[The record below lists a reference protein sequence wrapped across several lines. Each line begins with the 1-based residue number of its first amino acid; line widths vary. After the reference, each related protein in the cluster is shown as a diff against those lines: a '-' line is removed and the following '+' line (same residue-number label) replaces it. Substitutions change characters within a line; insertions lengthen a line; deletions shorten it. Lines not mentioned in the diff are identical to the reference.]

1 MKSVTPILLL
11 ILDGFGLAPAGPG
24 NAISLARTPMLDRLL
39 ALPGVTS
46 LSASG
51 RDVGLP
57 DGFIGNSEVG
67 HLNIGAGRVVY
78 QDMTRIDL
86 AIENGTLFENP
97 VILDLCAAVRAR
109 GGRLHFM
116 GLLSDGGVHSHI
128 RHLEALI
135 KLAGTQGVSALVHA
149 FMDGRDTSPC
159 GGADYVER
167 LLPVLKEHG
176 ARLATLCGRFYA
188 MDRDKR
194 WDRVSVAWNLLL
206 HGRGEP
212 APDPASALRAAYV
225 SGQTDEFITPR
236 VVLPQNEAAVR
247 PGDGIFFF
255 NFRADRARELAHVF
269 LDKSFDAFERGEVP
283 ELAGFSSMVSYDAT
297 LHCPVAF
304 EKDNLP
310 QTLGEVLSREGMRQ
324 LRIAETEKYAHVTY
338 FFNGGREQPFDGED
352 RILVDSPRDVP
363 TYDLKPAM
371 SALEVT
377 DRLTDAWNSGMY
389 DFLVCNLANPD
400 MIGHTGVLDA
410 AIAACEVV
418 DACVTRIESAVAA
431 SGGRLIITADH
442 GNAEQ
447 MLDAEGKPQTAHTMN
462 RTPLIVLEGGKSRAL
477 LDNGRLS
484 DIAPTVLDL
493 YGVPRPQVMTGR
505 PLLAS
510 AQG

>member
-255 NFRADRARELAHVF
+255 NFRADRARELAHAF

>member
-410 AIAACEVV
+410 ALAACEVV

>member
-377 DRLTDAWNSGMY
+377 DRLTEAWNSGMY

>member
-377 DRLTDAWNSGMY
+377 DRLTEAWNSGMY

-477 LDNGRLS
+477 LGNGRLS

>member
-1 MKSVTPILLL
+1 MNAVTPALLL
-11 ILDGFGLAPAGPG
+11 ILDGLGLAPAGPG
-24 NAISLARTPMLDRLL
+24 NAISLACTPTLDRLL
-39 ALPGVTS
+39 SLPGMTS

-57 DGFIGNSEVG
+57 EGFIGNSEVG

-86 AIENGTLFENP
+86 AIEDGSLFRNP
-97 VILDLCAAVRAR
+97 AILALCDAVRAH

-116 GLLSDGGVHSHI
+116 GLLSDGGVHSHVS
-128 RHLEALI
+128 HLEALV
-135 KLAGTQGVSALVHA
+135 KMAREQRVPALVHA

-159 GGADYVER
+159 GGAEYLDR
-167 LLPVLKEHG
+167 LLPVLNAQAAH
-176 ARLATLCGRFYA
+176 LATLCGRFYA

-194 WDRVSVAWNLLL
+194 WDRVKTAWDLLL
-206 HGRGEP
+206 HGQGEA
-212 APDPASALRAAYV
+212 APDPAAALRAAYAA
-225 SGQTDEFITPR
+225 GETDEFITPR
-236 VVLPQNEAAVR
+236 LVLPAAEACVQ
-247 PGDGIFFF
+247 PGDGVFFF
-255 NFRADRARELAHVF
+255 NFRADRARELAHAF
-269 LDKSFDAFERGEVP
+269 LDENFSAFERGP
-283 ELAGFSSMVSYDAT
+283 RPALAGFSSMVSYDTA
-297 LHCPVAF
+297 LHYTVAF
-304 EKDNLP
+304 DKDNLP
-310 QTLGEVLSREGMRQ
+310 QTLGEVLSLEGMRQ

-338 FFNGGREQPFDGED
+338 FFNGGREEPFDRED

-377 DRLTDAWNSGMY
+377 ERLLEAWNSGVY

-400 MIGHTGVLDA
+400 MVGHTGVLEA

-418 DACVTRIESAVAA
+418 DGCVARIEQAVA
-431 SGGRLIITADH
+431 SCGGRLIITADH
-442 GNAEQ
+442 GNVEQ

-484 DIAPTVLDL
+484 DIAPTLLEL
-493 YGVPRPQVMTGR
+493 YGFTRPKVMTGR
-505 PLLAS
+505 SLLTP